1 MGMRENWK
9 LFIDT
14 TKNKGKGH
22 AKSAQYW
29 DTIGMVLSL
38 LLIFLGSVTTFMAL
52 VKVKTTIVAGIAAVG
67 TMLSAIQA
75 FLKPADR
82 RQQQSAAAREFQEL
96 MLKMVRCEDELIYEE
111 LWRDLN
117 KAIVDAPF
125 LAKRFRTDVDIEW
138 TMTPELDKLIDEKE
152 GEQPLPNESF
162 NGSNSSPNAASI
174 PPRSPK
180 DANNQGKD
188 NFGYGSMATNMN
200 SLNGGKN
207 EDDEKI
213 ELLAHQ

>member
-1 MGMRENWK
+1 MRENWK

-22 AKSAQYW
+22 GKSAQYW

-38 LLIFLGSVTTFMAL
+38 ALIFLGSVTTFMAL
-52 VKVKTTIVAGIAAVG
+52 VKVHTAIVAGIAAVG

-96 MLKMVRCEDELIYEE
+96 MLRMVRCEEELEYEE

-125 LAKRFRTDVDIEW
+125 LAKKFRTDVDIEW
-138 TMTPELDKLIDEKE
+138 TMTPELDKLINEKE
-152 GEQPLPNESF
+152 GPTPNESF
-162 NGSNSSPNAASI
+162 NGSSAPSNTSI
-174 PPRSPK
+174 SSPK
-180 DANNQGKD
+180 DASDQGKD

-200 SLNGGKN
+200 LFNGGKN
-207 EDDEKI
+207 GDEEKI
-213 ELLAHQ
+213 ELLTHE